1 MKETIAVIL
10 IWVGATVMN
19 ISFWVWIISL
29 LVWKFFAVV
38 GASTI
43 IYPSFY
49 FLLGGIVTFV
59 SGIVFGSILTNKL
72 WLNCKREFN
81 NNVIKVWVVIY
92 VRIVT
97 KTFWK

>member
-72 WLNCKREFN
+72 
-81 NNVIKVWVVIY
+81 
-92 VRIVT
+92 
-97 KTFWK
+97 

>member
-10 IWVGATVMN
+10 IWLGSTVMN

-49 FLLGGIVTFV
+49 LLLGGIVTFV
-59 SGIVFGSILTNKL
+59 AGIVFDSILTKKL
-72 WLNCKREFN
+72 
-81 NNVIKVWVVIY
+81 
-92 VRIVT
+92 
-97 KTFWK
+97 

>member
-19 ISFWVWIISL
+19 ISFWVWLISL

-38 GASTI
+38 GASTV

-49 FLLGGIVTFV
+49 LLLGGIVTFV
-59 SGIVFGSILTNKL
+59 AGIVFGSILTKKL
-72 WLNCKREFN
+72 
-81 NNVIKVWVVIY
+81 
-92 VRIVT
+92 
-97 KTFWK
+97 

>member
-19 ISFWVWIISL
+19 ISFWVWLISL
-29 LVWKFFAVV
+29 LVWKIFEVA

-49 FLLGGIVTFV
+49 FLIGGIVTFV
-59 SGIVFGSILTNKL
+59 AGLIFGSMLTKKN
-72 WLNCKREFN
+72 
-81 NNVIKVWVVIY
+81 I
-92 VRIVT
+92 T
-97 KTFWK
+97 KW

>member
-19 ISFWVWIISL
+19 ISFWVWLISL
-29 LVWKFFAVV
+29 LVWKIFEVV

-49 FLLGGIVTFV
+49 FLVGGIITFV
-59 SGIVFGSILTNKL
+59 AGIILGT
-72 WLNCKREFN
+72 
-81 NNVIKVWVVIY
+81 IA
-92 VRIVT
+92 T
-97 KTFWK
+97 KKNITKW

>member
-19 ISFWVWIISL
+19 ISFWVWLISL
-29 LVWKFFAVV
+29 LVCKIFEVV

-49 FLLGGIVTFV
+49 FLVGGIITFV
-59 SGIVFGSILTNKL
+59 AGLILGTVL
-72 WLNCKREFN
+72 TRED
-81 NNVIKVWVVIY
+81 ISKW
-92 VRIVT
+92 
-97 KTFWK
+97 

>member
-19 ISFWVWIISL
+19 IAFWVWIISL

-49 FLLGGIVTFV
+49 LLLGGIVTFV
-59 SGIVFGSILTNKL
+59 AGIVFGSILTKKL
-72 WLNCKREFN
+72 
-81 NNVIKVWVVIY
+81 
-92 VRIVT
+92 
-97 KTFWK
+97 

>member
-29 LVWKFFAVV
+29 LVWKFFEVV

-49 FLLGGIVTFV
+49 FLLGGIVTFLV
-59 SGIVFGSILTNKL
+59 GLILGAMLTGDNEKL
-72 WLNCKREFN
+72 
-81 NNVIKVWVVIY
+81 
-92 VRIVT
+92 
-97 KTFWK
+97 

>member
-19 ISFWVWIISL
+19 IAFWVWLISL
-29 LVWKFFAVV
+29 LVWTFFAVV

-49 FLLGGIVTFV
+49 LLLGGIVTFV
-59 SGIVFGSILTNKL
+59 AGIVFGSILTKKL
-72 WLNCKREFN
+72 
-81 NNVIKVWVVIY
+81 
-92 VRIVT
+92 
-97 KTFWK
+97 

>member
-59 SGIVFGSILTNKL
+59 AGIVFGSILTNKL
-72 WLNCKREFN
+72 
-81 NNVIKVWVVIY
+81 
-92 VRIVT
+92 
-97 KTFWK
+97 

>member
-19 ISFWVWIISL
+19 ISFWVWLISL
-29 LVWKFFAVV
+29 LAWKFFALV

-49 FLLGGIVTFV
+49 FLIGGIITFV
-59 SGIVFGSILTNKL
+59 AGIVLGT
-72 WLNCKREFN
+72 
-81 NNVIKVWVVIY
+81 
-92 VRIVT
+92 IVT
-97 KTFWK
+97 RKDITK

>member
-19 ISFWVWIISL
+19 IAFWVWIISL

-38 GASTI
+38 CASTI

-49 FLLGGIVTFV
+49 LLLGGIVTFV
-59 SGIVFGSILTNKL
+59 AGIVFGSILTKKL
-72 WLNCKREFN
+72 
-81 NNVIKVWVVIY
+81 
-92 VRIVT
+92 
-97 KTFWK
+97 

>member
-38 GASTI
+38 GASTV
-43 IYPSFY
+43 IYPSFL
-49 FLLGGIVTFV
+49 FLVGGIVTFV
-59 SGIVFGSILTNKL
+59 AGIVFGSILTKKN
-72 WLNCKREFN
+72 
-81 NNVIKVWVVIY
+81 I
-92 VRIVT
+92 T
-97 KTFWK
+97 KW

>member
-49 FLLGGIVTFV
+49 FLLVGIVTFV
-59 SGIVFGSILTNKL
+59 SGIVFGSILTKKL
-72 WLNCKREFN
+72 
-81 NNVIKVWVVIY
+81 
-92 VRIVT
+92 
-97 KTFWK
+97 

>member
-29 LVWKFFAVV
+29 LVWKFFEVV

-59 SGIVFGSILTNKL
+59 AGIVFVSIFTRNIGKL
-72 WLNCKREFN
+72 
-81 NNVIKVWVVIY
+81 
-92 VRIVT
+92 
-97 KTFWK
+97 